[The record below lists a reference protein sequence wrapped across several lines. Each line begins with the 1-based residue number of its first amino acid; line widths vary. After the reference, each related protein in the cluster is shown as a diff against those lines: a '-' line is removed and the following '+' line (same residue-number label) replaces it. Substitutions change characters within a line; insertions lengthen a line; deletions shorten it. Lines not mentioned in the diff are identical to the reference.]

1 MIEVNVISMLILLA
15 AIKAA
20 SMLKRATMEAT
31 VVAAMS
37 LVILISTAMF
47 LTRINS
53 YILGNIEF
61 ASCNSQLQETFLGAG
76 SSATKRGSEV
86 SRFAYKG
93 HVLWP
98 RDCRFKTQKVTNHMP
113 FRCTA

>member
-1 MIEVNVISMLILLA
+1 MIEVSVISMLILLA

-31 VVAAMS
+31 VVALMS
-37 LVILISTAMF
+37 LVKLINTAIF

-53 YILGNIEF
+53 YNLGKIEL
-61 ASCNSQLQETFLGAG
+61 ASCNSQLQETFLDAG

-93 HVLWP
+93 HLLWP
-98 RDCRFKTQKVTNHMP
+98 RDCRCKTKKSN
-113 FRCTA
+113 